1 MILKVKAEYVNVV
14 KLNNISVLVVF
25 NVQESNAR
33 EFKKG
38 DRVDAVKI
46 EDDTG
51 PWVNKVPCTFMSYVQ
66 GNMTPQHLKVELV
79 YPF

>member
-1 MILKVKAEYVNVV
+1 MILKIKAEYVNVV

-25 NVQESNAR
+25 NVKENNAS

-38 DRVDAVKI
+38 DKVEAVEIKDA
-46 EDDTG
+46 TG
-51 PWVNKVPCTFMSYVQ
+51 PWVNKVPCTFMSYEQ
-66 GNMTPQHLKVELV
+66 SNMTPQHLKVELV